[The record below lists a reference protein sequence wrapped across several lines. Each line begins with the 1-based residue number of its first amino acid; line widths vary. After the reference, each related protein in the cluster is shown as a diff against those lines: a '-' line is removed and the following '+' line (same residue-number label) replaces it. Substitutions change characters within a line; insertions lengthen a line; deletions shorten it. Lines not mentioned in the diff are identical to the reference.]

1 MAPELAG
8 RLLTTEPPGKP
19 HLSLNVKFLGL
30 ISCHVS
36 MFCLPYTLVPGNKT
50 GGFTSSTIGIRDY
63 CPQPLTQVQN
73 GPPPTARF
81 PEGCVG
87 RHGVWLSWGGG
98 RDTSELALSE
108 FLLGLAF
115 LTLKFSRFY
124 PSMLPSLHKFW
135 GLRRRSWHLH
145 HVHASQCLFLSFSL
159 SSLSLSSFY
168 SLSSSICLDLLA
180 FLFLLSSVF
189 CLFFN

>member
-1 MAPELAG
+1 MAPALAG

-30 ISCHVS
+30 ISSHVS
-36 MFCLPYTLVPGNKT
+36 TFCLPYTLVPGNKT
-50 GGFTSSTIGIRDY
+50 GGFAQQYHWNQGLLPPAIDTSSKWA
-63 CPQPLTQVQN
+63 PLPLP
-73 GPPPTARF
+73 GSL
-81 PEGCVG
+81 EGCVG
-87 RHGVWLSWGGG
+87 RHGAWLSWGGG

-115 LTLKFSRFY
+115 LTLTFSRFY

-145 HVHASQCLFLSFSL
+145 HVHASLCLFLSFFLPFPCPL
-159 SSLSLSSFY
+159 SIPCPHPFALTY
-168 SLSSSICLDLLA
+168 
-180 FLFLLSSVF
+180 LLSFSS
-189 CLFFN
+189 CLLSPAFFF